1 MWRKLYFMWIFDSL
15 CFKYGFKS
23 QGGLMSQPIE
33 NKLNKIPIVNWIV
46 KLLKRVNLPGFEGFS
61 CYDLLEMYVIGI
73 FKGALT
79 TRASAIAFSF
89 FTAVFP
95 FLLFIIIL
103 IPYIPVDNF
112 KVDFLGF
119 LDSFLPPQTSEFF
132 NQNIFENI
140 NNRSTGG
147 LLSTVFLVSMFLMA
161 NGVNAVFSGFEN
173 SYHQQLN
180 RNFIKQY
187 FYAFGVAIILVVLL
201 ILTVVGFGYAQIY
214 LIHPIVERFGS
225 GDASNE
231 LFWITQAKYF
241 FFVLM
246 IYLSMASLYYFGTK
260 DGKLSSFFSVG
271 ALFTTFLI
279 ILSSYLFGLYIE
291 NFSTYNELYGSIGAL
306 LILLFYFWL
315 NANIILLGHELNSSL
330 QFLKKKCAS

>member
-1 MWRKLYFMWIFDSL
+1 
-15 CFKYGFKS
+15 
-23 QGGLMSQPIE
+23 MSQSVE
-33 NKLNKIPIVNWIV
+33 NRLDKIPIINWIV
-46 KLLKRVNLPGFEGFS
+46 KLLKRVNLPGAEGFS
-61 CYDLLEMYVIGI
+61 FYDLLEMYVIGI

-89 FTAVFP
+89 FTAIFP

-103 IPYIPVDNF
+103 IPYIPFDNF

-119 LDSFLPPQTSEFF
+119 LDSFLPPQTSDFF

-180 RNFIKQY
+180 RNFVKQY
-187 FYAFGVAIILVVLL
+187 FYALVVAIILVILL
-201 ILTVVGFGYAQIY
+201 ILTVIGFGYAQIY

-225 GDASNE
+225 GDASKE

-246 IYLSMASLYYFGTK
+246 IYMSMASLYYFGTK

-279 ILSSYLFGLYIE
+279 LLSSYLFGLYIE

-330 QFLKKKCAS
+330 QLLKKKCTT